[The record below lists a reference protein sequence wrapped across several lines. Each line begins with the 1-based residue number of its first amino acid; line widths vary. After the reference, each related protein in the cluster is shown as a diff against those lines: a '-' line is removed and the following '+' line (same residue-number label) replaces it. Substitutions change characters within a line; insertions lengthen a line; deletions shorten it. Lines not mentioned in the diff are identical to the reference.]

1 MAQLKQEIDDT
12 IRAGYK
18 LVYIDETVFTRNTV
32 NKSEWSAKK
41 SNAHVDQNLLNE
53 KPKALLMGISA
64 EEGVE
69 QWRVFAKSVDTKK
82 FLIYLDMV
90 RDANPNKKVALF
102 MDNLNVH
109 RTKAAKMKM
118 EELGIKPIYNIYY
131 QCELNPIESCFSK
144 IKTRFKA
151 LRAAKLSRGI
161 KPNLHTLIS
170 QSIKV
175 LEKQYIQN
183 CIGYARKQ
191 FYL

>member
-1 MAQLKQEIDDT
+1 
-12 IRAGYK
+12 
-18 LVYIDETVFTRNTV
+18 
-32 NKSEWSAKK
+32 
-41 SNAHVDQNLLNE
+41 
-53 KPKALLMGISA
+53 MGISA

-69 QWRVFAKSVDTKK
+69 QWRVFKKSVDTEK
-82 FLIYLDMV
+82 FLQYLNMV
-90 RDANPNKKVALF
+90 REANGNKKVALF

-109 RTKAAKMKM
+109 RTKVARKKM
-118 EELGIKPIYNIYY
+118 EELEIKPIYNIFY

-144 IKTRFKA
+144 IKSRFRA

-175 LEKQYIQN
+175 LEKEYIRN

-191 FYL
+191 LHL